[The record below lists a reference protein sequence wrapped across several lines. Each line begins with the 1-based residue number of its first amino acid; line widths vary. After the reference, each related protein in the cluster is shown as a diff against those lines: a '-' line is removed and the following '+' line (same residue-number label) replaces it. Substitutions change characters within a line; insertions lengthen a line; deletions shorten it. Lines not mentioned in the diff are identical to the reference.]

1 MINYPK
7 GNWSSDFEIPEDF
20 VEEFEYFNTNTANE
34 KSSNLRFR
42 LYERLFIMW
51 LAAKEVSD
59 LDGDFVECGV
69 YAGFTSYFMALHC
82 KTKIHLFDSWE
93 GITDFTEYDNDYYKA
108 NSFKIPVSTAEKTLS
123 RFNNTVFHQGE
134 VPFDFDQLEKISL
147 LHIDMDNYNPTKI
160 ALEGLW
166 DKVVDGGIVVVDF
179 HDGWATGAEKATND
193 FFIGKREITMFPTG
207 KALIVK

>member
-7 GNWSSDFEIPEDF
+7 GNWISDLEIPEDF
-20 VEEFEYFNTNTANE
+20 IEEFEYFNFNTANE
-34 KSSNLRFR
+34 KSSNLRFP
-42 LYERLFIMW
+42 LYERLFVMW
-51 LAAKEVSD
+51 SAAKEVAD

-69 YAGFTSYFMALHC
+69 YAGFTSYFMAKQC

-93 GITDFTEYDNDYYKA
+93 GVTDFTEYDNDYYKD
-108 NSFKIPVSTAEKTLS
+108 NPFKISVSTAKRTLS
-123 RFNNTVFHQGE
+123 QFNNTVFHQGE

-179 HDGWATGAEKATND
+179 HDGWATGAEKATKE
-193 FFIGKREITMFPTG
+193 FFKDVRDITMFPTG

>member
-1 MINYPK
+1 MINYPQAT
-7 GNWSSDFEIPEDF
+7 WSLDLEIPEDF
-20 VEEFEYFNTNTANE
+20 ISEFQYFHKMQPNQNPDDIRTA
-34 KSSNLRFR
+34 

-51 LAAKEVSD
+51 TAAKHVSD

-69 YAGFTSYFMALHC
+69 YAGFTSYFMAKQC

-93 GITDFTEYDNDYYKA
+93 GVTDFTEYDNDFYRE
-108 NSFKIPVSTAEKTLS
+108 NPFKIEMSAAKTTLAQ
-123 RFNNTVFHQGE
+123 FNNKVFHKGE
-134 VPFDFDQLEKISL
+134 VPFEFDQVEKISL

-179 HDGWATGAEKATND
+179 HDGWASGAEKATKE
-193 FFIGKREITMFPTG
+193 FFDGVRDISLFPTG
-207 KALIVK
+207 KALIMK

>member
-1 MINYPK
+1 MINYPEGTWNLDLK
-7 GNWSSDFEIPEDF
+7 IPEDF
-20 VEEFEYFNTNTANE
+20 LSEWEYFNINTANE
-34 KSSNLRFR
+34 KSANIRSE

-51 LAAKEVSD
+51 AAAKHVSD

-69 YAGFTSYFMALHC
+69 YAGFTSYFMAKHC

-93 GITDFTEYDNDYYKA
+93 GVTDFTEYDNDYYKD
-108 NSFKIPVSTAEKTLS
+108 NPFKIEMSTAETTLS
-123 RFNNTVFHQGE
+123 QFDNKVFHKGE
-134 VPFDFDQLEKISL
+134 VPFEFDQVEKISL

-179 HDGWATGAEKATND
+179 HDGWASGAEKATKE
-193 FFIGKREITMFPTG
+193 FFDGVRDITLFATG
-207 KALIVK
+207 KALVVK